1 VKKKGRG
8 GATLCRFDPLR
19 RPETSRS
26 YCWLNAAAREMNAVL
41 RCDCHTT
48 GAHLRGSLET
58 GFDAIYVGDDPLE
71 DWDDPRFWFQVDA
84 DRNPPSSHPI
94 AGLGLALGT
103 NKEGA
108 GCDVGIRL
116 EEAARCARASSPS
129 CCG

>member
-1 VKKKGRG
+1 MTRK
-8 GATLCRFDPLR
+8 
-19 RPETSRS
+19 SRS
-26 YCWLNAAAREMNAVL
+26 DDYREINAVL

-108 GCDVGIRL
+108 GCDVGLGSKKLGRALREGELPELLRL
-116 EEAARCARASSPS
+116 AITDQLRIPTRYS
-129 CCG
+129 

>member
-1 VKKKGRG
+1 
-8 GATLCRFDPLR
+8 
-19 RPETSRS
+19 
-26 YCWLNAAAREMNAVL
+26 ML

-116 EEAARCARASSPS
+116 EEAGARAARGRAPRAVAAGDHGSIADSHAS
-129 CCG
+129 